1 MLAMQAKSQTAHS
14 HYGFPEIHPLLDSFK
29 LVNEE
34 ARKASSPDNR
44 RVFKDTANQGAI
56 DGDKVHWG
64 DPSALQDPENVR
76 SLRRLGNNFVGVI
89 VPL

>member
-1 MLAMQAKSQTAHS
+1 MEVRVYDSP
-14 HYGFPEIHPLLDSFK
+14 GPLLDSFK

-44 RVFKDTANQGAI
+44 RVFYDRANQGAI
-56 DGDKVHWG
+56 DGVKVNRR
-64 DPSALQDPENVR
+64 DPSALQDPENVQ
-76 SLRRLGNNFVGVI
+76 SLRRLGNHFVGVI

>member
-1 MLAMQAKSQTAHS
+1 MEVRVYDSQ
-14 HYGFPEIHPLLDSFK
+14 GPLLDSFK

-44 RVFKDTANQGAI
+44 RVFKDRANQGAI
-56 DGDKVHWG
+56 DGDKVHWR
-64 DPSALQDPENVR
+64 DPSALQDPENVQ
-76 SLRRLGNNFVGVI
+76 SLRRLGNDFVGVI